1 MHICKLYLCKHLQ
14 RLSWQIFKIDE
25 ITTEFMPPVRAIDPL
40 VPNPHHCVLS
50 SCRIVWP
57 LFLCASSSS
66 IPTSVSELVPAQG
79 LVPATIPA
87 SIELHTIILSHLPA
101 IDMAA
106 WLSFYRGRSLPL
118 LTFHPSLQLRPR
130 LTSGLLPYATWSEAR
145 SWRWNVRWP
154 SLEIH
159 TF

>member
-1 MHICKLYLCKHLQ
+1 MHVCKLYLYKHLQ
-14 RLSWQIFKIDE
+14 RLSWQTFKIDE

-50 SCRIVWP
+50 SCRIVGP

-79 LVPATIPA
+79 HVPATIPA

-118 LTFHPSLQLRPR
+118 PACCPLQLRPR
-130 LTSGLLPYATWSEAR
+130 LPSGLLVLPNATPSEAR
-145 SWRWNVRWP
+145 SRDER
-154 SLEIH
+154 
-159 TF
+159 

>member
-79 LVPATIPA
+79 HVPATIPA

-118 LTFHPSLQLRPR
+118 PACCPLQLRPR
-130 LTSGLLPYATWSEAR
+130 LPSGLLVLPYATPSEAR
-145 SWRWNVRWP
+145 SRDER
-154 SLEIH
+154 
-159 TF
+159 